1 MLSVLSVSAATL
13 REVVEVGV
21 SVELYAYC
29 RLEVVVD
36 GMTLVVLSRR

>member
-1 MLSVLSVSAATL
+1 MLSAATL
-13 REVVEVGV
+13 QEVVEVGMI

-36 GMTLVVLSRR
+36 GMLLVVLSRR